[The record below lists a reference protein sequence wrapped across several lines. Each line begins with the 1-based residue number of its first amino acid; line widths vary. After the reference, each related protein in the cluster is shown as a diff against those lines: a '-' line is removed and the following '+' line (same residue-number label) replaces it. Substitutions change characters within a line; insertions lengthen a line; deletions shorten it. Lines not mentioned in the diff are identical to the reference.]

1 MNDAPETRS
10 RAASAPAEPRVP
22 AWALAAITWINS
34 LGSGLLWSGVPFVT
48 EGRYGFTERQNLVL
62 ALVESVIY
70 VGVALGAGPLLRR
83 LARRGGS
90 ARAWLAGVFVLQMA
104 GSLLVLL
111 GMWGVVAA
119 ACTLSAVG
127 ASAWP
132 VLESYLSS
140 GRHGHDMRRAIGW
153 FNITWMSATG
163 AALLLMGPIL
173 AAGHAEHTLLV
184 LVPVSLASL
193 VLLRWFPRQPAPH
206 STEEGARHVPPSYR
220 GLRTAMRFILPV
232 SYVFIAVIG
241 PILPFRLSELELD
254 MGART
259 PLASL
264 WMFARMATVVALAFL
279 PFWHGRWSAI
289 GMGVALL
296 AGGFAAMVLATNAAT
311 MAAGL
316 VAFGAGHG
324 VLYYAGLYYAMAVG
338 GAEVDAGGVFEA
350 LIGVGYVIGPLAGLA
365 AGGSASTLVLAVWG
379 IAATG
384 MLPAA
389 WAWRR
394 STRPPSAARG

>member
-1 MNDAPETRS
+1 
-10 RAASAPAEPRVP
+10 
-22 AWALAAITWINS
+22 
-34 LGSGLLWSGVPFVT
+34 
-48 EGRYGFTERQNLVL
+48 
-62 ALVESVIY
+62 
-70 VGVALGAGPLLRR
+70 
-83 LARRGGS
+83 
-90 ARAWLAGVFVLQMA
+90 
-104 GSLLVLL
+104 
-111 GMWGVVAA
+111 
-119 ACTLSAVG
+119 
-127 ASAWP
+127 
-132 VLESYLSS
+132 
-140 GRHGHDMRRAIGW
+140 
-153 FNITWMSATG
+153 
-163 AALLLMGPIL
+163 
-173 AAGHAEHTLLV
+173 
-184 LVPVSLASL
+184 
-193 VLLRWFPRQPAPH
+193 
-206 STEEGARHVPPSYR
+206 
-220 GLRTAMRFILPV
+220 
-232 SYVFIAVIG
+232 
-241 PILPFRLSELELD
+241 